1 MIPVFDGHND
11 TVLKHL
17 DDPARDFFARHE
29 DGHIDYVRAQEG
41 GLAGGFFAVFSPSPE
56 LPAKWEEAVKV
67 EGLSSWPAYGAMQL
81 SDAVVTTNAA
91 VATILEWAADPA
103 GRFRLV
109 KTTTELES
117 TLRVWPQSGAM
128 AGILHFEGA
137 ECIGPDLAALDVYY
151 AAGLRSLGPVWSR
164 PNLFAHG
171 VPFSFPSTPDTG
183 PGLSA
188 HGRALIKRCNQL
200 GIMLDLSHMNEKGF
214 WDVAAISDAPLVAT
228 HSNAHAVCPS
238 ARNLTDKQLDAVR
251 ETGGVVGLNFAVGF
265 LSPEGKFDASVPL
278 DIMVRHVD
286 HLVEKLGIDGVAI
299 GSDFDGA
306 GIPAGIGSA
315 AGLQN
320 LVEAL
325 RAAGYDQE
333 SLEKIGWRNWL
344 RVLRLTWKE

>member
-11 TVLKHL
+11 TVLEHL
-17 DDPARDFFARHE
+17 ADRSRDFFVRHD
-29 DGHIDYVRAQEG
+29 DGHIDHVRAQEG

-56 LPAKWEEAVKV
+56 LAEHLKDTTPVTD
-67 EGLSSWPAYGAMQL
+67 LSQWPAYGSMEHA
-81 SDAVVTTNAA
+81 DAVVTTNAA
-91 VATILEWAADPA
+91 VAAILGWAADPA

-117 TLRVWPQSGAM
+117 CLRMWPQSGAM
-128 AGILHFEGA
+128 SGILHFEGA

-171 VPFSFPSTPDTG
+171 VPFAFPSTPDTG

-188 HGRALIKRCNQL
+188 HGRALIRRCNQL
-200 GIMLDLSHMNEKGF
+200 GVMVDLSHMNEKGF
-214 WDVAAISDAPLVAT
+214 WDVAKISDAPLVAT
-228 HSNAHAVCPS
+228 HSNAHAICPS
-238 ARNLTDKQLDAVR
+238 ARNLTDKQLEAVR
-251 ETGGVVGLNFAVGF
+251 ESQGVVGLNFAVGF
-265 LSPEGKFDASVPL
+265 LAPEGGFDAKVPL
-278 DIMVRHVD
+278 DVMVRHID
-286 HLVEKLGIDGVAI
+286 HLVDKLGIDGVAI

-306 GIPAGIGSA
+306 GIPEGIGSA

-320 LVEAL
+320 LIEAL
-325 RAAGYDQE
+325 RGAGYDNE

-344 RVLRLTWKE
+344 RVLKLTWKE